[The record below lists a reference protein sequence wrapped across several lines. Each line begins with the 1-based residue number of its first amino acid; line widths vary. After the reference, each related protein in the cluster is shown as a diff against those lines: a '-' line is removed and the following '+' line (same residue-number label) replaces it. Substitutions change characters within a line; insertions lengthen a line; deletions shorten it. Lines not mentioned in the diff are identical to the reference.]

1 MGRFETGS
9 NERNLL
15 MLSMRFEGIFPP
27 IPTPFVNGEVAH
39 EALASNIAKW
49 SKTGIRGIVVLGS
62 NGETVYLSEAEKRK
76 VIEISVA
83 ASPQE
88 MLIIAGTGCE
98 STRETIRL
106 TNDCA
111 QLGAH
116 AALVLTPHYFAGEMS
131 AEALIRYYTD
141 VADAADIPILLYSVP
156 KFTHLGIESGIVS
169 ELSKHP
175 NIAGIKDS
183 SGNVNLLGEI
193 VNAVD
198 KDFDVLVGAAG
209 VLFAGLCLGC
219 TGGVLA
225 LANVAPQES
234 VAICDSV
241 KKGNFDEARELQL
254 KMIPV
259 NKAVTATYGV
269 SGLKAALDMLG
280 YFGGDPRL
288 PLLAV
293 TEKEKQTLRAILEKA
308 ELLD

>member
-1 MGRFETGS
+1 MR
-9 NERNLL
+9 
-15 MLSMRFEGIFPP
+15 SMQFEGVFPP

-76 VIEISVA
+76 VVEISVE

-116 AALVLTPHYFAGEMS
+116 AALVLTPHYFGAEMN
-131 AEALIRYYTD
+131 AEALIRHYTT

-156 KFTHLGIESGIVS
+156 KFTHLALEAGIVF

-219 TGGVLA
+219 NGGVLA
-225 LANVAPQES
+225 LANVAPRES
-234 VAICDSV
+234 VAIFDSV

-259 NKAVTATYGV
+259 NKAVTATYGI

-288 PLLAV
+288 PLLSA
-293 TEKEKQTLRAILEKA
+293 TEEEKETIKEILKKA
-308 ELLD
+308 DLLA

>member
-1 MGRFETGS
+1 
-9 NERNLL
+9 

-234 VAICDSV
+234 VAIFDSV

-288 PLLAV
+288 PLLAA
-293 TEKEKQTLRAILEKA
+293 TEKEKQALRAILEKA
-308 ELLD
+308 ELLAS

>member
-1 MGRFETGS
+1 MR
-9 NERNLL
+9 
-15 MLSMRFEGIFPP
+15 SMRFEGIFPP
-27 IPTPFVNGEVAH
+27 IPTPFANGEVAH
-39 EALASNIAKW
+39 EVLASNITKW

-62 NGETVYLSEAEKRK
+62 NGETVYLSETEKRK
-76 VIEISVA
+76 VVEICVA

-111 QLGAH
+111 KLGAH
-116 AALVLTPHYFAGEMS
+116 AALVLTPHYFGGKMN

-141 VADAADIPILLYSVP
+141 VADAAAIPVLLYSVP
-156 KFTHLGIESGIVS
+156 KFTHLALEAGIVS
-169 ELSKHP
+169 ELSEHP

-183 SGNVNLLGEI
+183 SGNVNLLGEL

-225 LANVAPQES
+225 LANVAPRES
-234 VAICDSV
+234 VAIFDSV
-241 KKGNFDEARELQL
+241 KRGDFEAARELQL

-288 PLLAV
+288 PLLSA
-293 TEKEKQTLRAILEKA
+293 TEEEKETIKEILKKA
-308 ELLD
+308 DLLA

>member
-1 MGRFETGS
+1 MP
-9 NERNLL
+9 
-15 MLSMRFEGIFPP
+15 SMRFEGIFPP
-27 IPTPFVNGEVAH
+27 IPTSFVNGEVAH
-39 EALASNIAKW
+39 EALASNITKW

-62 NGETVYLSEAEKRK
+62 NGETVYLSETEKRK
-76 VIEISVA
+76 VVEICVA

-116 AALVLTPHYFAGEMS
+116 AALVLTPHYFGGKMS
-131 AEALIRYYTD
+131 AEALIRFYTT
-141 VADAADIPILLYSVP
+141 VADEAVIPILLYSVP
-156 KFTHLGIESGIVS
+156 KFTHLALEAGIVS

-183 SGNVNLLGEI
+183 SGNVNLLGEL

-198 KDFDVLVGAAG
+198 TDFDVLVGTAG

-219 TGGVLA
+219 SGGVLA
-225 LANVAPQES
+225 LANVAPRES
-234 VAICDSV
+234 VAIFDSV

-288 PLLAV
+288 PLLAA
-293 TEKEKQTLRAILEKA
+293 TEKEKETMKEILKKA
-308 ELLD
+308 DLLG

>member
-1 MGRFETGS
+1 
-9 NERNLL
+9 
-15 MLSMRFEGIFPP
+15 MRFEGVFPP
-27 IPTPFVNGEVAH
+27 IPTPFVKGEVAH

-49 SKTGIRGIVVLGS
+49 SQTGIRGIVVLGS

-76 VIEISVA
+76 VVEISVE
-83 ASPQE
+83 ASPHE
-88 MLIIAGTGCE
+88 MLIMAGTGCE

-111 QLGAH
+111 KLGAH
-116 AALVLTPHYFAGEMS
+116 AALVITPHFYGGKMT

-141 VADAADIPILLYSVP
+141 VADEAAIPILLYSVP
-156 KFTHLGIESGIVS
+156 KFTHLGFEAGSVS

-183 SGNVNLLGEI
+183 SGNVNLLGEL

-198 KDFDVLVGAAG
+198 KDFDVLVGTAG
-209 VLFAGLCLGC
+209 VFFAGLCLGC

-225 LANVAPQES
+225 LANVAPRES
-234 VAICDSV
+234 AAIFDSV

-259 NKAVTATYGV
+259 NKAITATYGV

-293 TEKEKQTLRAILEKA
+293 TDREKETMREILKKA
-308 ELLD
+308 ELLVS